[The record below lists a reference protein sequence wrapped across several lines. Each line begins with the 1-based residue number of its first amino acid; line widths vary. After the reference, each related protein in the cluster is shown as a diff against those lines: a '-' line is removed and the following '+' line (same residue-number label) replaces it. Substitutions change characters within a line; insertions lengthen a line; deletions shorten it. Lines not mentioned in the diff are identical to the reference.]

1 MTKHQSSSHP
11 ADASRRIAELEAIN
25 DTLREALSSKNA
37 HIAMLE
43 ERLLTMSIELAS
55 SRARE
60 DEQNLIIRRKSTGT
74 GQEVSRVSMMSLED
88 ESDNVVIPDEFVPS
102 PVRNMKKNGRRRRN
116 SRSSSV
122 SPCPAVTDSAA
133 IDDSIRSAPAAS
145 SSSNRRF
152 SFKPSFNPDLNDSQ
166 RSLGSGGGMSGIIGN
181 IFHNLDR
188 SDNSED
194 LSVDFPSASRRR
206 SSMMSDTDYSSS
218 SCQEP
223 SRRVSMVGSLFG
235 LRKSELSDETVEEA
249 SCEYEVEQE
258 EEQQPSSPQ
267 RRRPNRSLMANRCQ
281 KSTRLISST
290 VAFPTLDDD
299 DSLGFE

>member
-1 MTKHQSSSHP
+1 MTNKRQSSHT
-11 ADASRRIAELEAIN
+11 ADASRRIAELEATN
-25 DTLREALSSKNA
+25 VSLREALSSKTA
-37 HIAMLE
+37 HIAMIE

-60 DEQNLIIRRKSTGT
+60 DEQNL
-74 GQEVSRVSMMSLED
+74 LL
-88 ESDNVVIPDEFVPS
+88 
-102 PVRNMKKNGRRRRN
+102 RRR
-116 SRSSSV
+116 STV
-122 SPCPAVTDSAA
+122 SP
-133 IDDSIRSAPAAS
+133 
-145 SSSNRRF
+145 SNRRF
-152 SFKPSFNPDLNDSQ
+152 CFKPQQSNPDLNDSQ

>member
-1 MTKHQSSSHP
+1 MTNKRQSSHT
-11 ADASRRIAELEAIN
+11 ADASRRIAELEATN
-25 DTLREALSSKNA
+25 VSLREALSSKTA

-60 DEQNLIIRRKSTGT
+60 DEQNL
-74 GQEVSRVSMMSLED
+74 LL
-88 ESDNVVIPDEFVPS
+88 
-102 PVRNMKKNGRRRRN
+102 RRR
-116 SRSSSV
+116 STV
-122 SPCPAVTDSAA
+122 SP
-133 IDDSIRSAPAAS
+133 
-145 SSSNRRF
+145 SNRRF

-188 SDNSED
+188 SGNSED
-194 LSVDFPSASRRR
+194 LSVNFPSVSRRR

-258 EEQQPSSPQ
+258 EEQEEEQQPSSPQ

-281 KSTRLISST
+281 KSSRLISST